1 MANTVTILD
10 YTNTFADWLVNTN
23 ALARENNDF
32 AANNYVKPTGT
43 LFLNEPTLGLQV
55 ANSAIIAGQLQV
67 QGIGS
72 SAFVQNNLRV
82 SGQAFFDNPT
92 LGLTNTGQAIF
103 NGRISANGSNNGIV
117 VANNALVGGSLTV
130 GGFGAFSSNVRV
142 ATSASVGSFLNV
154 TANTTIGTN
163 LSVGDI
169 AYVGNK
175 VYTDSLDA
183 NTSIFTPRLNA
194 SQGAFVGV
202 LQAFAS
208 VNTEILTVTQS
219 TFTNTLQANTSV
231 DTNALLANTAIIDTA
246 QANTLTVTNKLDA
259 NGALN
264 AYFNN
269 LTTLGQLSVGGN
281 FVLSGTTVYNSNTF
295 VLNSGS
301 SVGTN
306 SQYVVNRGL
315 SGANASIYWEEIP
328 KTWKI
333 LNVDN
338 GQYYRILTDEHLS
351 NSSSLN
357 STLNVATSAAVSSAN
372 TFLQANVGSAL
383 ASARSYTD
391 TSNTSMRSY
400 VDVANTSMKSYV
412 DVANTSM
419 KSYVDNA
426 DNSLR
431 SYVDASDAVLSNRAN
446 GLVQTAFVNVSAN
459 GVTLTAT
466 SNTDTLTITAA
477 TANGINVLNPAS
489 KTISIGLRNS
499 GVSSGT
505 YGNTT
510 SIPSV
515 TVDSFGRITSI
526 SNNSIVVPPGTSII
540 ANSGQLTANSS
551 TGTVALGLAT
561 TGVSS
566 GQYGS
571 ASQTPVITVDTFGRI
586 TSLNT
591 VPTTGSTT
599 TTQTFL
605 PNAIIFANSTGF
617 LTNTSQLLYAT
628 SNNTIIAPSI
638 LLNGTLQGGV
648 IKNTRLESYSESVNV
663 VNSITTTTY
672 TIDLSASNIFDLTL
686 NNNVTFTFSN
696 APSAGVLRNSTIILR
711 QGSSGNRLATFTGA
725 RYTDGIT
732 PVLSTGVNQTDVL
745 TFFTVDGGITYF
757 GTFAMANVS

>member
-1 MANTVTILD
+1 MA
-10 YTNTFADWLVNTN
+10 A
-23 ALARENNDF
+23 
-32 AANNYVKPTGT
+32 
-43 LFLNEPTLGLQV
+43 
-55 ANSAIIAGQLQV
+55 
-67 QGIGS
+67 
-72 SAFVQNNLRV
+72 
-82 SGQAFFDNPT
+82 
-92 LGLTNTGQAIF
+92 
-103 NGRISANGSNNGIV
+103 
-117 VANNALVGGSLTV
+117 
-130 GGFGAFSSNVRV
+130 GAF
-142 ATSASVGSFLNV
+142 
-154 TANTTIGTN
+154 NT
-163 LSVGDI
+163 
-169 AYVGNK
+169 
-175 VYTDSLDA
+175 
-183 NTSIFTPRLNA
+183 
-194 SQGAFVGV
+194 
-202 LQAFAS
+202 
-208 VNTEILTVTQS
+208 
-219 TFTNTLQANTSV
+219 
-231 DTNALLANTAIIDTA
+231 
-246 QANTLTVTNKLDA
+246 A
-259 NGALN
+259 NGA
-264 AYFNN
+264 FN
-269 LTTLGQLSVGGN
+269 T
-281 FVLSGTTVYNSNTF
+281 
-295 VLNSGS
+295 
-301 SVGTN
+301 
-306 SQYVVNRGL
+306 
-315 SGANASIYWEEIP
+315 AN
-328 KTWKI
+328 
-333 LNVDN
+333 
-338 GQYYRILTDEHLS
+338 G
-351 NSSSLN
+351 
-357 STLNVATSAAVSSAN
+357 
-372 TFLQANVGSAL
+372 
-383 ASARSYTD
+383 
-391 TSNTSMRSY
+391 
-400 VDVANTSMKSYV
+400 
-412 DVANTSM
+412 
-419 KSYVDNA
+419 
-426 DNSLR
+426 
-431 SYVDASDAVLSNRAN
+431 AN
-446 GLVQTAFVNVSAN
+446 GLAAGAFAAANTGARTSFVNVSAN

-477 TANGINVLNPAS
+477 TANGINVLNPAT

-599 TTQTFL
+599 TPQTFL

-648 IKNTRLESYSESVNV
+648 IRNTRLESYSESVNV
-663 VNSITTTTY
+663 VSSITTATY

-696 APSAGVLRNSTIILR
+696 APSAGILRNSTIILR

-732 PVLSTGVNQTDVL
+732 PVLSTGANQTDVL
-745 TFFTVDGGITYF
+745 TFFTVNGGITYF